1 MELYFPLTA
10 LHQPNRRAYALV
22 PQYSSSLSRAID
34 DFFPSSLMRDMDV
47 AMSPFMKRMDDKMN
61 NAMMH
66 RSSPGYEIN
75 EDKDKV
81 ELVVDVPGIKKEDIN
96 LDVRGEGKVLCISG
110 KRMLKD
116 GDSEME
122 SKFEKSFMLGTQF
135 DSSKITA
142 SLDNGVL
149 TIVAPKVVEEE
160 KIEKIEIVQK

>member
-1 MELYFPLTA
+1 
-10 LHQPNRRAYALV
+10 
-22 PQYSSSLSRAID
+22 
-34 DFFPSSLMRDMDV
+34 MRDTDV
-47 AMSPFMKRMDDKMN
+47 AMSPFMKRMDDEMN

-66 RSSPGYEIN
+66 SSSSGYEIN

-81 ELVVDVPGIKKEDIN
+81 ELVMDVPGIKKEDIN

-122 SKFEKSFMLGTQF
+122 SKFEKSFMLGAQF
-135 DSSKITA
+135 DSSKIKA
-142 SLDNGVL
+142 SLDNGIL

-160 KIEKIEIVQK
+160 KIEKIKIVQK